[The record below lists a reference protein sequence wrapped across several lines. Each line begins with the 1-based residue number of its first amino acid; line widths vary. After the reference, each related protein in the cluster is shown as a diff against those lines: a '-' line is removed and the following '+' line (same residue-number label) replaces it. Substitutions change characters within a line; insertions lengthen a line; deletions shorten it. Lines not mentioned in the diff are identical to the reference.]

1 MLILQGYK
9 LYKRKTENSKWS
21 FLNVI
26 FFIES
31 IKSLSCFAFNKN
43 IIYMSAVLLPYK
55 PTCIEKKIC
64 EKMQTEA
71 KEEKVVI
78 LFLLHGGISNQNY
91 LLNT

>member
-1 MLILQGYK
+1 
-9 LYKRKTENSKWS
+9 
-21 FLNVI
+21 
-26 FFIES
+26 
-31 IKSLSCFAFNKN
+31 
-43 IIYMSAVLLPYK
+43 MSAVLLPYK